1 MAQFARDD
9 VILYGSN
16 GVCRIDEIEE
26 RETGAYYSLSSVHK
40 RHTKFLVPVDN
51 EHLVG
56 RMRPLPEKQ
65 AVLDAIEGAKDASLS
80 WIKDN
85 DKRRTHAREV
95 IDGGSMLDLLV
106 LEKTFALHKQKV
118 TEIGKRSTSSDSSIL
133 RNAQDHIRDIFS
145 VVLGIEPEEVDDFIA
160 SR

>member
-16 GVCRIDEIEE
+16 GVCHIDDIEE
-26 RETGAYYSLSSVHK
+26 RETGAYYTLSSVHK
-40 RHTKFLVPVDN
+40 RHTKFMVPVDN
-51 EHLVG
+51 EHLVS

-65 AVLDAIEGAKDASLS
+65 TVLDAIDAVKDADVS

-85 DKRRTHAREV
+85 DARRTRAREI
-95 IDGGSMLDLLV
+95 IDMGSMLDLLV

-133 RNAQDHIRDIFS
+133 RNAQEHIRDVFS
-145 VVLGIEPEEVDDFIA
+145 VVLGIEPDEVDAFIA
-160 SR
+160 SK